1 MQSFHRPLGT
11 FRCFRHTPGHSV
23 FVHAA
28 RLWLAEASGSWLGSV
43 ATHFEGTALS
53 RAKKWGNSIGFYIV
67 QMDNNNMAYTRTTY
81 LWWFRGW
88 SNYYCFPTLYRYMRV
103 RVSIFHIYIYIW
115 MVPPQRSTIFDL
127 PFWNLVVWDDKRTFF
142 ETGWI
147 YIYIYNTYT
156 YTQAYALPKKL

>member
-103 RVSIFHIYIYIW
+103 RVSIFHIYMDGTPPKIYHFW
-115 MVPPQRSTIFDL
+115 PTFLKSCGLGWYCPQSLQILAALQHPL
-127 PFWNLVVWDDKRTFF
+127 PTLKKVGFGRAS
-142 ETGWI
+142 I
-147 YIYIYNTYT
+147 YIYY
-156 YTQAYALPKKL
+156 

>member
-103 RVSIFHIYIYIW
+103 RVSIFHIYIYGW
-115 MVPPQRSTIFDL
+115 YPPKDL
-127 PFWNLVVWDDKRTFF
+127 PFLTYLFEILWFGMISELFF
-142 ETGWI
+142 ETGW
-147 YIYIYNTYT
+147 IYIYNTYT